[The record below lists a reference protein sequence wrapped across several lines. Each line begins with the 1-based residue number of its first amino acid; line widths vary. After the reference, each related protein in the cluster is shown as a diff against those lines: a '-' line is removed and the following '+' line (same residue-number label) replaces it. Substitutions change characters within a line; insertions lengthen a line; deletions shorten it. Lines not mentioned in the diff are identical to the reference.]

1 MKIII
6 TESQYNLIL
15 EGKEDNFKRVKLPY
29 DYSDLEKFV
38 GRETMW
44 EHYNR
49 HYKGYTTKLNE
60 AFSHRKNP
68 PKDIVGIIKN
78 IGRYDKFTRDNAG
91 GYYNHSLFWNYLS
104 PKPTKPS
111 PELSKKINEDFGSM
125 SKFKKKFDEES
136 AKVFGSGWC
145 WLVFK
150 SDKLKVITTPNQDN
164 PLMDNLGKPLLGLD
178 VWEHAYYLNY
188 MADRKKYIKNFWK
201 VVNWDT
207 VSKEF
212 NLVV

>member
-1 MKIII
+1 
-6 TESQYNLIL
+6 
-15 EGKEDNFKRVKLPY
+15 
-29 DYSDLEKFV
+29 
-38 GRETMW
+38 MW

-68 PKDIVGIIKN
+68 PKDIVGVIKN
-78 IGRYDKFTRDNAG
+78 IDRYDKFIRDNAG

-111 PELSKKINEDFGSM
+111 TELSKKINEDFGSM
-125 SKFKKKFDEES
+125 SKFKKKFD
-136 AKVFGSGWC
+136 
-145 WLVFK
+145 
-150 SDKLKVITTPNQDN
+150 
-164 PLMDNLGKPLLGLD
+164 
-178 VWEHAYYLNY
+178 EHAYYLNY